1 MSERNSTLTQAR
13 LKSLL
18 TYDAETGVFHWL
30 QTQLRS
36 KAKAG
41 MLAGGLLKTGYW
53 RIKIDGHTHKAHRL
67 VWMYV
72 HGRFPSAYLD
82 HINGDTLDNR
92 LINLREATN
101 QENQQNIKRAF
112 KSSSHGVLGASWNCQ
127 AEKWSARI
135 KTEHKRV
142 HLGYFDT
149 AEQAGE
155 AYINAKRV
163 MHQFNTL

>member
-1 MSERNSTLTQAR
+1 MSEINSTLTQAR

-18 TYDAETGVFHWL
+18 SYDAETGVFHWS
-30 QTQLRS
+30 QIQPKS
-36 KAKAG
+36 KTKVGAV
-41 MLAGGLLKTGYW
+41 AGGLLKTGYW
-53 RIKIDGHTHKAHRL
+53 RIKIDGKTYKAHRL
-67 VWMYV
+67 AWMYV
-72 HGRFPSAYLD
+72 HGSFPSAYLD

-92 LINLREATN
+92 LSNLREASN

-112 KSSSHGVLGASWNCQ
+112 KSSSHGVLGATWNCQ
-127 AEKWSARI
+127 AKKWSARI

-149 AEQAGE
+149 AEQAGD
-155 AYINAKRV
+155 AYLKAKRA